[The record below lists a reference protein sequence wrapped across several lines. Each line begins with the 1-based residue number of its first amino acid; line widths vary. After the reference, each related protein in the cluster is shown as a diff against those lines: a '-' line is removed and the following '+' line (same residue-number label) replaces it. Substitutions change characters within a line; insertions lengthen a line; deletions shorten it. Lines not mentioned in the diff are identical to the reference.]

1 MNLDLM
7 HVTFMILSKVDS
19 NFLFMTDLDM
29 DYSTLGDRCRKLFN
43 ASIIVVLSK

>member
-7 HVTFMILSKVDS
+7 HVTYMILSKVDS

-29 DYSTLGDRCRKLFN
+29 DYSTLGDDVG
-43 ASIIVVLSK
+43 SSSTPP